1 MDRTEWKRLLTDA
14 GVWDARLHDAR
25 HTAATV
31 LQIGGVAFDASF
43 DASRDRRMTRTCGF
57 RPVASVG

>member
-1 MDRTEWKRLLTDA
+1 LRRKGIGPPGWTPHWL
-14 GVWDARLHDAR
+14 R
-25 HTAATV
+25 HSHATA